1 MTAPKVFLLCVTFR
15 VLFFCAVFVDGH
27 QCSHAET
34 GKKNSFDVLR
44 QYVHTSYFVREREKE
59 SLCCN
64 TPPKGLADSMTMRDE
79 EDGKHFRFVLFS
91 RGLAC
96 LRVYLVGGLVPLLL
110 YRYSASII

>member
-1 MTAPKVFLLCVTFR
+1 
-15 VLFFCAVFVDGH
+15 
-27 QCSHAET
+27 
-34 GKKNSFDVLR
+34 
-44 QYVHTSYFVREREKE
+44 
-59 SLCCN
+59 
-64 TPPKGLADSMTMRDE
+64 MTMRDE